1 MENGKTLHPNKRN
14 QGNARSTDYPAF
26 RSRLDAWIKAEG
38 SINRFAK
45 KIGVTPR
52 LVQKWRNGSFDKEKG
67 CDSFTM
73 PTAATLIRIAEV
85 YGCSV
90 DYVLGLSDCTTIENA
105 VISKVTGLTD
115 RSISYLRKSTGKRL
129 SEVLNFILQKAYNNN
144 GKMHLLELISA
155 YLDFDEDNPANKNNL
170 CLWGEDDHDIDIP
183 INSSVILTMITTTL
197 SEYRKLFQIQKQKGK
212 S

>member
-1 MENGKTLHPNKRN
+1 MENGKTFHPNKRN

-26 RSRLDAWIKAEG
+26 RSRLDEWIKTEG

-67 CDSFTM
+67 CDYFTM

-105 VISKVTGLTD
+105 EISKITGLTEK
-115 RSISYLRKSTGKRL
+115 SIRYLRKSTGKRL
-129 SEVLNFILQKAYNNN
+129 SDVLNFILQKAYHNA
-144 GKMHLLELISA
+144 GEAHLLELISA
-155 YLDFDEDNPANKNNL
+155 YLDFDEDNPKNKNKL
-170 CLWGEDDHDIDIP
+170 CLWGEDGHNIDIP
-183 INSSVILTMITTTL
+183 INSSVILTMITATL
-197 SEYRKLFQIQKQKGK
+197 SEYRRLFQKQKGK
-212 S
+212 P